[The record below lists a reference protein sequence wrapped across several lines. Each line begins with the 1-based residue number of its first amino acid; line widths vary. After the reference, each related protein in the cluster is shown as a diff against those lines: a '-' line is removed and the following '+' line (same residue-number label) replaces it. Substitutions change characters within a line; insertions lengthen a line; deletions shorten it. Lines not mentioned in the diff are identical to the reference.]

1 MLGVNMATRIENI
14 LTRARDTLADP
25 QAERWSDA
33 RLLRLLDEAH
43 KDLAKQT
50 KILKGQH
57 TILVEIG
64 VHTYVLPENLWL
76 ITRAAYD
83 NADISLVSYDHMD
96 ERVRKDRLSELPSD
110 SRERGYGY
118 RSAID
123 YSVNRTWQL
132 DEASEITALVYDNR
146 NLHDIRVYP
155 IPNAGIADN
164 NYEFTNAGDISFDGD
179 ALLGVVT
186 DITDYTFN
194 SPFGL
199 LAELYEPSIKVETG
213 DAYGVT
219 TAIDEAKKAINIWYI
234 RIPNEITAVDSDL
247 ETPTMFDVALK
258 HYIVGHAFRDDLDVQ
273 YREMGAESIRLYN
286 RELEIALETNRT
298 DGTRNATSFT
308 STYRGAFE

>member
-1 MLGVNMATRIENI
+1 MATRIESI

-25 QAERWSDA
+25 NEERWTDA
-33 RLLRLLDEAH
+33 RLIRLLDEAH

-57 TILVEIG
+57 TILVEVG
-64 VHTYVLPENLWL
+64 VYTYVLPENLWL
-76 ITRAAYD
+76 ITRATYAD
-83 NADISLVSYDHMD
+83 ADINLVSYDSMD
-96 ERVRKDRLSELPSD
+96 ERVRKDRLSEQPND

-118 RSAID
+118 SSAID
-123 YSVNRTWQL
+123 YSVKRAWQL
-132 DEASEITALVYDNR
+132 DEGSEITALVYDNR

-155 IPNAGIADN
+155 IPDAGIADN
-164 NYEFTNAGDISFDGD
+164 NYQFTNAGDVSFYGD
-179 ALLGVVT
+179 ELLGVVT

-199 LAELYEPSIKVETG
+199 LAELYDPQIASESSDT
-213 DAYGVT
+213 YGVT
-219 TAIDEAKKAINIWYI
+219 TAIDEANKAINIWYI
-234 RIPNEITAVDSDL
+234 RIPDELTAVTDDL

-298 DGTRNATSFT
+298 DGTRNATAFT

>member
-1 MLGVNMATRIENI
+1 MLGVNMASRIENI

-25 QAERWSDA
+25 NAERWSDA

-57 TILVEIG
+57 TILVEID
-64 VHTYVLPENLWL
+64 VHTYTLPENLWL
-76 ITRAAYD
+76 ITRAAYAD
-83 NADISLVSYDHMD
+83 ADIKLVSYDSMD
-96 ERVRKDRLSELPSD
+96 ERVRKDRLSERPSD

-123 YSVNRTWQL
+123 YTINRTWQL
-132 DEASEITALVYDNR
+132 DDGPEITALVYDNR

-155 IPNAGIADN
+155 IPNAGIADS

-179 ALLGVVT
+179 EMLGVVT

-194 SPFGL
+194 TPFGL
-199 LAELYEPSIKVETG
+199 LAELYEPSIIVETG
-213 DAYGVT
+213 DVYGVT
-219 TAIDEAKKAINIWYI
+219 TAINEAKKAVNIWYI
-234 RIPNEITAVDSDL
+234 RIPDELTTVDDSL

-286 RELEIALETNRT
+286 RELDVAQETNRT
-298 DGTRNATSFT
+298 DGTRNATAFT
-308 STYRGAFE
+308 STYRGGFE